1 MKPSKI
7 ALGLFS
13 ASIALCTTT
22 AMAKSSWYPL
32 GSINA
37 HQQQQNHRINQ
48 GVQNGQLS
56 ASEYIRLQKG
66 QYHVQRLETKA
77 RADQKVTPYE
87 RARILRAQAIQSQR
101 IYRLKHN

>member
-37 HQQQQNHRINQ
+37 HQQQQNHRQ
-48 GVQNGQLS
+48 F
-56 ASEYIRLQKG
+56 
-66 QYHVQRLETKA
+66 QRLL
-77 RADQKVTPYE
+77 Q
-87 RARILRAQAIQSQR
+87 
-101 IYRLKHN
+101 H